1 MFCSD
6 FLCIENFWLCYC
18 LNFHLL
24 FFKFKGDTPSLLA
37 QHTIV
42 LVLIGMVFVIIQ
54 GMFHV
59 RISLNSVL
67 LLLLPN
73 QILGVVPG
81 KNYIYMC
88 VKKISKVNI
97 FPNWRFLKLPN
108 RYIPKKKQ
116 ESLLIT
122 GNFTVNYKVIKKE
135 IIVTFQKT

>member
-81 KNYIYMC
+81 KNYIYVC
-88 VKKISKVNI
+88 KENI
-97 FPNWRFLKLPN
+97 EGKYLPKLEVLQAAKSV
-108 RYIPKKKQ
+108 IPKKKQ

-122 GNFTVNYKVIKKE
+122 RNFTVNYKVIKKE
-135 IIVTFQKT
+135 IIVTFQKA